1 MSLEPGTP
9 SGSKGAAWRAPMAVS
24 VVLLLVSGGYLLV
37 RSRSTATLPA
47 REVDASGGSRGSGS
61 PSPATTELD
70 VMPIA
75 GTWRFAS
82 ITGVAPEL
90 LPPGAVPDN
99 RSDIVIRK
107 DGSFRWGHWSG
118 QVEGSG
124 RSFALF
130 VTAPTP
136 LRQRF
141 DEYSA
146 GIGLLLQG
154 SALLIWLPDLGQD
167 RDVDRGE
174 AQEDID
180 SPDMA
185 FRRVR
190 PASQEIP

>member
-47 REVDASGGSRGSGS
+47 REVDESGGSRWFGS

-82 ITGVAPEL
+82 ITGVAQEL

-107 DGSFRWGHWSG
+107 DGSFRWGDWSG

-124 RSFALF
+124 RSFTLF

-136 LRQRF
+136 LRRRF
-141 DEYSA
+141 DEYNA

-154 SALLIWLPDLGQD
+154 SALLIRLPDLGQD

>member
-1 MSLEPGTP
+1 MSLEPGRPT
-9 SGSKGAAWRAPMAVS
+9 GSKGTAWRAPMAVS
-24 VVLLLVSGGYLLV
+24 VVLLLASGGYLLV
-37 RSRSTATLPA
+37 RSRSTTTIPA
-47 REVDASGGSRGSGS
+47 REDDALGGSRASGS
-61 PSPATTELD
+61 PSPATTTLD
-70 VMPIA
+70 VTPIA

-118 QVEGSG
+118 RVKGSG

-130 VTAPTP
+130 VTEPTP

-154 SALLIWLPDLGQD
+154 GELLIQLPDLGQD

-174 AQEDID
+174 AQKDID

-185 FRRVR
+185 FRRIR
-190 PASQEIP
+190 PASQGVP

>member
-1 MSLEPGTP
+1 VSFEPGTP
-9 SGSKGAAWRAPMAVS
+9 TGSKGAAWRAPTAVS

-37 RSRSTATLPA
+37 RSRSTTTLSV
-47 REVDASGGSRGSGS
+47 READSTGGSRASGS
-61 PSPATTELD
+61 PSPATTTLD
-70 VMPIA
+70 VTAIA

-90 LPPGAVPDN
+90 LPRGAVPDN

-118 QVEGSG
+118 RVEGSG

-130 VTAPTP
+130 VTEPTP

-146 GIGLLLQG
+146 GIGLLLQEG
-154 SALLIWLPDLGQD
+154 ALLIWLPDLGQD

-190 PASQEIP
+190 PASQGVP

>member
-37 RSRSTATLPA
+37 RSRSTTTLPA
-47 REVDASGGSRGSGS
+47 RDADGSGGSRVSGS
-61 PSPATTELD
+61 LSPATTTLD
-70 VMPIA
+70 FTPIA

-107 DGSFRWGHWSG
+107 EGSFRWGHWSG
-118 QVEGSG
+118 RVEGSG

-130 VTAPTP
+130 VTEPIP

-146 GIGLLLQG
+146 AIGLLLQG
-154 SALLIWLPDLGQD
+154 GRLLVSLPDLGQD

-185 FRRVR
+185 FRKVR
-190 PASQEIP
+190 PGGQGVP

>member
-1 MSLEPGTP
+1 MMGGPQGGIPPKTLGEILSAAFNIYKANA
-9 SGSKGAAWRAPMAVS
+9 SKLILIVAV
-24 VVLLLVSGGYLLV
+24 VVVPLSFISALLAGVV
-37 RSRSTATLPA
+37 F
-47 REVDASGGSRGSGS
+47 
-61 PSPATTELD
+61 
-70 VMPIA
+70 A
-75 GTWRFAS
+75 GTKHTVTILDR
-82 ITGVAPEL
+82 
-90 LPPGAVPDN
+90 
-99 RSDIVIRK
+99 
-107 DGSFRWGHWSG
+107 
-118 QVEGSG
+118 QVVVTD

-146 GIGLLLQG
+146 GIGLLVQG
-154 SALLIWLPDLGQD
+154 RALLIWLPDLGQD

-190 PASQEIP
+190 PASQGVP

>member
-1 MSLEPGTP
+1 M
-9 SGSKGAAWRAPMAVS
+9 GA
-24 VVLLLVSGGYLLV
+24 LV
-37 RSRSTATLPA
+37 RAGRGLRS
-47 REVDASGGSRGSGS
+47 
-61 PSPATTELD
+61 ELHTVRHRAD
-70 VMPIA
+70 
-75 GTWRFAS
+75 T
-82 ITGVAPEL
+82 
-90 LPPGAVPDN
+90 
-99 RSDIVIRK
+99 
-107 DGSFRWGHWSG
+107 
-118 QVEGSG
+118 
-124 RSFALF
+124 
-130 VTAPTP
+130 

-190 PASQEIP
+190 PASQGDP

>member
-1 MSLEPGTP
+1 MSLEPGRPT
-9 SGSKGAAWRAPMAVS
+9 GSKGTAWRASTAIS
-24 VVLLLVSGGYLLV
+24 VVLLLASGGYLLM
-37 RSRSTATLPA
+37 RSRSTTTIPA
-47 REVDASGGSRGSGS
+47 READGSGGSRASGS
-61 PSPATTELD
+61 PSPATTSLD
-70 VMPIA
+70 VTPIT

-118 QVEGSG
+118 RVEGSG

-130 VTAPTP
+130 ATEPTP

-141 DEYSA
+141 DAYSA

-154 SALLIWLPDLGQD
+154 GELLVWLPDLGQD

-185 FRRVR
+185 FRRAR
-190 PASQEIP
+190 PASLGVP